1 MTDKELIKKDEV
13 LEAEERELKRAVM
26 ASRIRAVLPIIGLI
40 FVALLFNVLSHG
52 QLLAPANIKLLM
64 SQVYVTMIAATGV
77 FFIMSMGG
85 LDFSQ
90 GSILGIASI
99 VFCYLSR
106 YNVPMAII
114 GGILAGAFIG
124 AINGFFYVK
133 RRVKSFVV
141 TICTMFL
148 FRGVIEFA
156 TTNAPVQGDIV
167 QTVKLN
173 NDVLKIT
180 ITLIV
185 LLTAFFFFRFTKFG
199 KYLKAIGAGE
209 KAAAFSGIET
219 DKMKFMMY
227 ILAGAITGLAAFINV
242 VKVGSVTASSGNQLE
257 TQIMIALVLGGMPIS
272 GGAKVKFENVVVG
285 SLLYIILNAGLVTL
299 GLTPAMQQLVE
310 GVVFLI
316 VVALTSDRNALQV
329 VK

>member
-1 MTDKELIKKDEV
+1 MTDQEMIKNDEV
-13 LEAEERELKRAVM
+13 LEAEAKELKRAVF
-26 ASRIRAVLPIIGLI
+26 ASRVRAVLPIIGLI
-40 FVALLFNVLSHG
+40 VVSGVFNVLSHG

-77 FFIMSMGG
+77 FFIMTMGG

-90 GSILGIASI
+90 GSILGISSI
-99 VFCYLSR
+99 VFCFLSR
-106 YNVPMAII
+106 YNVPLAII
-114 GGILAGAFIG
+114 GGILAGATIG

-167 QTVKLN
+167 KTVSLN
-173 NDVLKIT
+173 NDVLKIA

-185 LLTAFFFFRFTKFG
+185 LCTAFFFFRFTKFG
-199 KYLKAIGAGE
+199 RYLKAIGAGE

-219 DKMKFMMY
+219 DKMKFLIY

-285 SLLYIILNAGLVTL
+285 SLLYIILNAGRVTL
-299 GLTPAMQQLVE
+299 GLTPAMQQLIE
-310 GVVFLI
+310 GIGVLI
-316 VVALTSDRNALQV
+316 VVAVTSDRNALQV

>member
-1 MTDKELIKKDEV
+1 MASQEMIKSDEV
-13 LEAEERELKRAVM
+13 LAAEAKELKKAVM
-26 ASRIRAVLPIIGLI
+26 ASRVRAVLPIIGLVG
-40 FVALLFNVLSHG
+40 VALVFNILSHG

-77 FFIMSMGG
+77 FFIMTMGG

-99 VFCYLSR
+99 VFCFLSK
-106 YNVPMAII
+106 YNIPMAIV
-114 GGILAGAFIG
+114 GGILAGALIG
-124 AINGFFYVK
+124 PINGFFYVK

-156 TTNAPVQGDIV
+156 TTNSPVQGDIV
-167 QTVKLN
+167 KTVALN
-173 NDVLKIT
+173 NDKLKIT

-185 LLTAFFFFRFTKFG
+185 LIVAFFFFRFTKFG

-219 DKMKFMMY
+219 DKMKFWIY
-227 ILAGAITGLAAFINV
+227 VLAGAITGLAAFINV

-299 GLTPAMQQLVE
+299 GLTPAMQQLIE

-316 VVALTSDRNALQV
+316 VVAITSDRNALQI

>member
-1 MTDKELIKKDEV
+1 MASQEMIKSDEV
-13 LEAEERELKRAVM
+13 LAAEAKELKKAVM
-26 ASRIRAVLPIIGLI
+26 ASRVRAVLPIIGLVG
-40 FVALLFNVLSHG
+40 VALVFNILSHG

-77 FFIMSMGG
+77 FFIMTMGG

-99 VFCYLSR
+99 VFCFLSK
-106 YNVPMAII
+106 YNIPMAIV
-114 GGILAGAFIG
+114 GGILAGALIG
-124 AINGFFYVK
+124 PINGFFYVK

-141 TICTMFL
+141 TICNMIL

-156 TTNAPVQGDIV
+156 TTNSPVQGDIV
-167 QTVKLN
+167 KTVALN
-173 NDVLKIT
+173 NDKLKIT

-185 LLTAFFFFRFTKFG
+185 LIVAFFFFRFTKFG

-219 DKMKFMMY
+219 DKMKFWIY
-227 ILAGAITGLAAFINV
+227 VLAGAITGLAAFINV

-299 GLTPAMQQLVE
+299 GLTPAMQQLIE

-316 VVALTSDRNALQV
+316 VVAITSDRNALQI

>member
-1 MTDKELIKKDEV
+1 MTNSIAIKNDEV
-13 LEAEERELKRAVM
+13 FSAGEKALKRAEL
-26 ASRIRAVLPIIGLI
+26 ASKIRAVLPVMGLI
-40 FVALLFNVLSHG
+40 CISAIFNVLSQG
-52 QLLAPANIKLLM
+52 KLLAPSNIKLLM
-64 SQVYVTMIAATGV
+64 SQVYVTMVASTGV
-77 FFIMSMGG
+77 FFIMTMGG

-99 VFCYLSR
+99 VFCFLSR
-106 YNVPMAII
+106 YNIPLAII
-114 GGILAGAFIG
+114 GGILAGAAIG

-133 RRVKSFVV
+133 RKVKSFVV

-148 FRGVIEFA
+148 FRGLIEYA

-167 QTVKLN
+167 KTVILN
-173 NDVLKIT
+173 NEKLKVT

-185 LLTAFFFFRFTKFG
+185 LLIAFFFFRFTKFG
-199 KYLKAIGAGE
+199 RYLKAIGAGE

-219 DKMKFMMY
+219 DKMKFLVY
-227 ILAGAITGLAAFINV
+227 VLAGAITGLAAFINV
-242 VKVGSVTASSGNQLE
+242 VKVGSVTANSGSQLE
-257 TQIMIALVLGGMPIS
+257 TRIMIALVLGGMPIS

-299 GLTPAMQQLVE
+299 GLSPAMQQLIE
-310 GVVFLI
+310 GIVFLI
-316 VVALTSDRNALQV
+316 VVAITSDRNSVQI